1 MSAPIIRGWAYAFD
15 DDRSPPVTK
24 QRAEPIDADVFVV
37 PAPSKHHCAY
47 CHTVL
52 DHKANSYQVCDAE
65 ACRKKQARD
74 INIKRLDR
82 AQQQAGGGI
91 VQRGKNRQ

>member
-24 QRAEPIDADVFVV
+24 QRAEPIEE
-37 PAPSKHHCAY
+37 PATQLPPNTHHCAY
-47 CHTVL
+47 CLAPV

-74 INIKRLDR
+74 INTKRLDR
-82 AQQQAGGGI
+82 AQQQAGGGL